1 MSRLILVLSLL
12 SLAATAQSIR
22 GWIAGATAPGARV
35 KLVSAETARAREL
48 VADSAGR
55 FQLLNVAPGEYTVEI
70 TAPGF
75 ATLTRSVTLGLN
87 QEIELEAPLARTGER
102 QQVEV
107 RGSAPLLRTESAAQ
121 GGLLTNQ
128 QIVDLPLDGRNYYE
142 LALLLPGVSPAAQG
156 SAGSVRG
163 DFAVSVNGARDDANL
178 FSLDGAYNG
187 DPKLNGAAITSPV
200 DGIREFE
207 VATSG
212 YDASFSR
219 NAGGQVNVALKSGS
233 NSLHG
238 TAYEFFRNA
247 ALDARNFFAPAGEP
261 DPRYQR
267 NQFGGSLGGPI
278 RKDRTFFFADYE
290 GRLAREGFARRTNVP
305 SLAERNGDFSA
316 NPYPVIDPYT
326 QMPFPGNRIPNNR
339 LDPIGVRIAALYP
352 LPNRNVPGQN
362 YASAPVGLDDSH
374 TTDLRIDH
382 SLSGRDE
389 LMGRYSYSNRDFSQ
403 PFSGAAFP
411 QFPGYGTNA
420 PRQAHNAV
428 IGETH
433 TFSPVLINEARVAFS
448 RLSLDVTSQNQATN
462 LNAQVGL
469 PNLWTNSRDN
479 GLSYITVLGYSP
491 LGDEYNNPQRGVTNT
506 YQLTDQVTWSR
517 GSHIY
522 KFGGEIRKLEQN
534 AFRDVQSRGFIN
546 FIGFTGNALSELL
559 QGMPAISGGA
569 RLDNPQHLRTESY
582 SLFAQ
587 STHKVSR
594 DLTITAGARY
604 EYNSPAVD
612 PADRANLYDVS
623 TGALTPVGANG
634 MPRAGYRPD
643 RNNFGPRI
651 GFAYT
656 PGTPGTV
663 IRGGYGIY
671 FDQSSLA
678 PSEGLYFNAPYFDF
692 RLFFAL
698 PQLPLS
704 LANPWPANFPFPTPP
719 SGFAF
724 DRNLRTPYVQQWSFG
739 VQQQVGIGRVAEL
752 NYAGTK
758 GTRLY
763 GARDINQP
771 GPSAAQVNPRPNYY
785 FDDINQLESR
795 SNSTYH
801 SMQASVRQQFRR
813 GVTFF
818 AGYTWAKSIDDAS
831 GFFPSA
837 GDPNFPQDSRNLS
850 AERGRSNFDVRHRL
864 AASGSWLIG
873 RGFTLNGILT
883 MQSGR
888 PFTVALPSEFD
899 NSGTGRSSLGF
910 GANDRPNVSGNA
922 SVSNPT
928 PERWF
933 DTSAFSTPPR
943 GAFGNAGRNI
953 LDGPGQAALNVSML
967 KSFRLTEGLSVQMR
981 AEAFNLLNHTNFDLP
996 ANFVGAAGFGSIS
1009 SAQSPRHIPL
1019 GLKLLF

>member
-1 MSRLILVLSLL
+1 MSRLTLVFSFL
-12 SLAATAQSIR
+12 SLAIAAQSIR
-22 GWIAGATAPGARV
+22 GWIGGYTAPSARV
-35 KLVSAETARAREL
+35 KLTSVETARTREL
-48 VADSAGR
+48 AADSTGR
-55 FQLLNVAPGEYTVEI
+55 FRLLDVGPGEYTVEI
-70 TAPGF
+70 SAAGF
-75 ATLTRSVTLGLN
+75 STLTRTLTLGLN
-87 QEIELEAPLARTGER
+87 QELELEAPLVRTGER
-102 QQVEV
+102 QLVEV
-107 RGSAPLLRTESAAQ
+107 RGAAPLLRTESAAL

-156 SAGSVRG
+156 AAGSVRG
-163 DFAVSVNGARDDANL
+163 DFAMSVNGARDDANL

-207 VATSG
+207 VATLG

-233 NSLHG
+233 NALHG
-238 TAYEFFRNA
+238 TAYEFFRNGA
-247 ALDARNFFAPAGEP
+247 MDARNFFSPAGEA

-278 RKDRTFFFADYE
+278 RKDKTFFFADYE
-290 GRLAREGFARRTNVP
+290 ARFAREGFARRTNVP
-305 SLAERNGDFSA
+305 TLAERTGDFSA
-316 NPYPVIDPYT
+316 NPFPVIDPFT
-326 QMPFPGNRIPNNR
+326 QTPFPENRIPSFR
-339 LDPIGVRIAALYP
+339 QDPIGVRIAALYP
-352 LPNRNVPGQN
+352 LPNRNVAGQN

-382 SLSGRDE
+382 SLGRRDE
-389 LMGRYSYSNRDFSQ
+389 LMGRYSFSTRDLFE
-403 PFSGAAFP
+403 PFSGAAFA
-411 QFPGYGTNA
+411 QFPGYGNYA

-433 TFSPVLINEARVAFS
+433 TFSPVLINEVRVAFS
-448 RLSLDVTSQNQATN
+448 RLSLNVNQQNQGIDV
-462 LNAQVGL
+462 NAQVGL
-469 PNLWTNSRDN
+469 PHLWSNSRDA

-506 YQLTDQVTWSR
+506 YQLTDQLSWSR
-517 GSHIY
+517 GAHIY
-522 KFGGEIRKLEQN
+522 KFGGEVRKLEQN

-559 QGMPAISGGA
+559 QGLPAVSGGA
-569 RLDNPQHLRTESY
+569 RLDNPQHLRTETY

-594 DLTITAGARY
+594 SLTITAGARY
-604 EYNSPAVD
+604 EYTSPAVD
-612 PADRANLYDVS
+612 PRDRANLYDVQ
-623 TGALTPVGANG
+623 TGSLTPVGTSG
-634 MPRAGYRPD
+634 MPRAGYSPD

-656 PGTPGTV
+656 PGVPGTV

-692 RLFFAL
+692 RLYFAL

-704 LANPWPANFPFPTPP
+704 LLNPWPANFPFPTPP
-719 SGFAF
+719 SAFAF
-724 DRNLRTPYVQQWSFG
+724 DRNLRTPYIQQWSFG
-739 VQQQVGIGRVAEL
+739 VQQEAGRGRVVEL

-771 GPSAAQVNPRPNYY
+771 APSSAQSNPRPNFF
-785 FDDINQLESR
+785 FDDINRLESR
-795 SNSTYH
+795 SNSNYH

-813 GVTFF
+813 GVTFL

-864 AASGSWLIG
+864 AVSGSWLIG

-910 GANDRPNVSGNA
+910 GANDRPNVSGDA
-922 SVSNPT
+922 SSAKPT

-933 DTSAFSTPPR
+933 NTEAFSIPTR
-943 GAFGNAGRNI
+943 GTFGNAGRNI

-967 KSFRLTEGLSVQMR
+967 KSFRMTERLSIQMR
-981 AEAFNLLNHTNFDLP
+981 AEAFNVLNRANFDLP
-996 ANFVGAAGFGSIS
+996 VNFVGAAGFGSVT
-1009 SAQSPRHIPL
+1009 SAQSPRHIQL

>member
-1 MSRLILVLSLL
+1 VSKLILVFVLF
-12 SLAATAQSIR
+12 SLAIAAQSIR
-22 GWIAGATAPGARV
+22 GWIAGSTAPGAHVRLTSV
-35 KLVSAETARAREL
+35 ETARGREL

-55 FQLLNVAPGEYTVEI
+55 FQALNVAPGEYTVEI
-70 TAPGF
+70 SAAGF
-75 ATLTRSVTLGLN
+75 ATLTRTLALGLN
-87 QEIELEAPLARTGER
+87 QELELEAPLVRAGER

-107 RGSAPLLRTESAAQ
+107 HGAAPLLRTESAAQ

-156 SAGSVRG
+156 AAGGVRG
-163 DFAVSVNGARDDANL
+163 DFAMSVNGARDDANL

-219 NAGGQVNVALKSGS
+219 NAGGQVNVASKSGS

-238 TAYEFFRNA
+238 TAYEFFRNG

-278 RKDRTFFFADYE
+278 RKDKTFFFADYE
-290 GRLAREGFARRTNVP
+290 SRLAREGFARRTNVP
-305 SLAERNGDFSA
+305 TAAERTGDFSA

-326 QMPFPGNRIPNNR
+326 QAPFPGNRIPSYR
-339 LDPIGVRIAALYP
+339 QDPIGVKIAALYP
-352 LPNRNVPGQN
+352 LPNRNVAGQN
-362 YASAPVGLDDSH
+362 FASAPIGRDDSH
-374 TTDLRIDH
+374 TTDLRLDH
-382 SLSGRDE
+382 SIGARDE
-389 LMGRYSYSNRDFSQ
+389 LMARYSYSNRDLFE
-403 PFSGAAFP
+403 PFSGAAFA
-411 QFPGYGTNA
+411 QFPGYGNNA

-433 TFSPVLINEARVAFS
+433 TFSPVLINEARLAFS
-448 RLSLDVTSQNQATN
+448 RLSLRVNQQNQATDV
-462 LNAQVGL
+462 NAQVGL
-469 PNLWTNSRDN
+469 PRLWSNSRDN

-491 LGDEYNNPQRGVTNT
+491 LGDEYNNPQRGVTNM
-506 YQLTDQVTWSR
+506 YQLTDQVSWSR
-517 GSHIY
+517 GAHIY

-559 QGMPAISGGA
+559 QGLPAISGGA

-587 STHKVSR
+587 STHKVTR

-612 PADRANLYDVS
+612 PADRANLYDVQ
-623 TGALTPVGANG
+623 TGGLTPVGKNG
-634 MPRAGYRPD
+634 MPRAGYFAD

-651 GFAYT
+651 GFAYS
-656 PGTPGTV
+656 PSLPGTV

-704 LANPWPANFPFPTPP
+704 LANPWPANFPYPTPP

-739 VQQQVGIGRVAEL
+739 VQQQAGAGRVVEL
-752 NYAGTK
+752 NYAGSK

-771 GPSAAQVNPRPNYY
+771 GPSAAPQNPRPNYY
-785 FDDINQLESR
+785 FDDINRLESR
-795 SNSTYH
+795 SNSSYH
-801 SMQASVRQQFRR
+801 SMQASARQQFRR
-813 GVTFF
+813 GLTFF

-864 AASGSWLIG
+864 AASASWLMG
-873 RGFTLNGILT
+873 RGFSLNGILT
-883 MQSGR
+883 IQSGR
-888 PFTVALPSEFD
+888 PFTVALPSELD

-910 GANDRPNVSGNA
+910 GANDRPNVSGDA
-922 SVSNPT
+922 RLADPT

-933 DTSAFSTPPR
+933 NTAAFALPAR
-943 GAFGNAGRNI
+943 GTFGNAGRNI
-953 LDGPGQAALNVSML
+953 LDGPGQAALNVSLL
-967 KSFRLTEGLSVQMR
+967 KSFRLKESLSVQMR

-996 ANFVGAAGFGSIS
+996 ANFLGAAGFGSIS
-1009 SAQSPRHIPL
+1009 SAQNPRHLQL

>member
-1 MSRLILVLSLL
+1 MSKLIFVLVL
-12 SLAATAQSIR
+12 LALTTTAQSIR
-22 GWIAGATAPGARV
+22 GWIAGTTAPGARV
-35 KLVSAETARAREL
+35 KLTSVETARAREL

-55 FQLLNVAPGEYTVEI
+55 FQALNVAPGEYTVEI
-70 TAPGF
+70 SASGF
-75 ATLTRSVTLGLN
+75 ATLTRTLALGLN
-87 QEIELEAPLARTGER
+87 QELELEAPLVRIGER

-107 RGSAPLLRTESAAQ
+107 HGTAPLLRTESAAQ

-156 SAGSVRG
+156 AAGSVRG
-163 DFAVSVNGARDDANL
+163 DFAMSVNGARDDANL

-219 NAGGQVNVALKSGS
+219 NAGGQVNVASKSGS
-233 NSLHG
+233 NSVHG
-238 TAYEFFRNA
+238 TAYEFFRNGA
-247 ALDARNFFAPAGEP
+247 MDARNFFAPAGEA

-290 GRLAREGFARRTNVP
+290 SRLAREGFSRRTNVP
-305 SLAERNGDFSA
+305 TAAERTGDFSA

-326 QMPFPGNRIPNNR
+326 QAPFPGNRIPSYR
-339 LDPIGVRIAALYP
+339 QDPIGVKIAALYP
-352 LPNRNVPGQN
+352 LPNRNVAGQN
-362 YASAPVGLDDSH
+362 FASAPVGRDDSH
-374 TTDLRIDH
+374 TTDLRLDH
-382 SLSGRDE
+382 SIGARDE
-389 LMGRYSYSNRDFSQ
+389 LMARYSHSNRDLFE
-403 PFSGAAFP
+403 PFSGAAFA
-411 QFPGYGTNA
+411 QFPGYGNNA

-428 IGETH
+428 IGHTH
-433 TFSPVLINEARVAFS
+433 TFSPVLINEARLAFS
-448 RLSLDVTSQNQATN
+448 RLSLQVNQQNQATDV
-462 LNAQVGL
+462 NAQVGL
-469 PNLWTNSRDN
+469 PHLWSNSRDA

-491 LGDEYNNPQRGVTNT
+491 LGDEYNNPQRGVTNM
-506 YQLTDQVTWSR
+506 YQLTDQVSWSR
-517 GSHIY
+517 GAHIY

-559 QGMPAISGGA
+559 QGLPAISGGA

-587 STHKVSR
+587 STHKVTR

-612 PADRANLYDVS
+612 PADRANLYDVQ
-623 TGALTPVGANG
+623 TGGLTPAGKNG
-634 MPRAGYRPD
+634 MPRAGYLPD

-651 GFAYT
+651 GFAYS
-656 PGTPGTV
+656 PAVPGTV

-704 LANPWPANFPFPTPP
+704 LSNPWPSNFPYPTPP

-724 DRNLRTPYVQQWSFG
+724 DRNLRTPYMQQWSFG
-739 VQQQVGIGRVAEL
+739 VQQQAGAGRVVEL
-752 NYAGTK
+752 NYAGSK

-771 GPSAAQVNPRPNYY
+771 GPSAAAQNLRPNYF
-785 FDDINQLESR
+785 FDDINRLESR
-795 SNSTYH
+795 SNSSYH
-801 SMQASVRQQFRR
+801 SLQASARQQLRR
-813 GVTFF
+813 GLTFF

-864 AASGSWLIG
+864 AASASWLIG

-888 PFTVALPSEFD
+888 PFTVALPSELD

-910 GANDRPNVSGNA
+910 GANDRPNVNGDA
-922 SVSNPT
+922 SLSNPT

-933 DTSAFSTPPR
+933 NTAAFAVPER
-943 GAFGNAGRNI
+943 GTFGNAGRNI
-953 LDGPGQAALNVSML
+953 LNGPGQAALNVSML
-967 KSFRLTEGLSVQMR
+967 KSFRVTEGLSVQMR

-996 ANFVGAAGFGSIS
+996 ANFVGAAGFGSVS
-1009 SAQSPRHIPL
+1009 SAQSPRHLQL

>member
-1 MSRLILVLSLL
+1 MSRISFVFVLL

-22 GWIAGATAPGARV
+22 GWIGGATAPGARI
-35 KLVSAETARAREL
+35 KLISMETARSREV

-55 FQLLNVAPGEYTVEI
+55 FQALDVAAGEYTVEI
-70 TAPGF
+70 SAPGF
-75 ATLTRSVTLGLN
+75 VTLTRTLTLGLN
-87 QEIELEAPLARTGER
+87 QELELEAPLARHGER

-107 RGSAPLLRTESAAQ
+107 HGSAPLLRTESAAQ
-121 GGLLTNQ
+121 GGLLNNQ

-142 LALLLPGVSPAAQG
+142 LALLLPGVAPAAQG
-156 SAGSVRG
+156 AAGSVRG
-163 DFAVSVNGARDDANL
+163 DFAMSVNGARDDANL

-219 NAGGQVNVALKSGS
+219 NAGGQVNVVLKSGS
-233 NSLHG
+233 NALHG
-238 TAYEFFRNA
+238 TGYEFVRNG
-247 ALDARNFFAPAGEP
+247 ALDARNFFSPAGEP

-278 RKDRTFFFADYE
+278 RRDRTFFFADYE

-305 SLAERNGDFSA
+305 SAAERTGDFSA
-316 NPYPVIDPYT
+316 SPAPVIDPYT
-326 QMPFPGNRIPNNR
+326 QMPFPGNRIPSYR
-339 LDPIGVRIAALYP
+339 QDSIGVRIAALYP
-352 LPNRNVPGQN
+352 LPNRGAAGQN
-362 YASAPVGLDDSH
+362 YASAPVGRDDSH
-374 TTDLRIDH
+374 TTDARLDH
-382 SLSGRDE
+382 SLGGHDE
-389 LMGRYSYSNRDFSQ
+389 LMGRYSFSNRDLYE
-403 PFSGAAFP
+403 PFSGAAFA
-411 QFPGYGTNA
+411 QFPGYGVNA
-420 PRQAHNAV
+420 PRRAHNAV
-428 IGETH
+428 LGETH
-433 TFSPVLINEARVAFS
+433 TFSPALINEARLAFS
-448 RLSLDVTSQNQATN
+448 RLSLNVNPQNQGTD
-462 LNAQVGL
+462 LNARVGL
-469 PNLWTNSRDN
+469 PSPWSNSRDS

-506 YQLTDQVTWSR
+506 YQLTDQLSWAR
-517 GSHIY
+517 GPHIY
-522 KFGGEIRKLEQN
+522 KVGGEIRKLEQN

-559 QGMPAISGGA
+559 QGLPAISGGA

-582 SLFAQ
+582 GLFAQ
-587 STHKVSR
+587 STHKVR
-594 DLTITAGARY
+594 RNLTITAGLRY

-612 PADRANLYDVS
+612 PDDRANLYDARS
-623 TGALTPVGANG
+623 GSLTPVGQNG
-634 MPRAGYRPD
+634 MPRAGYAPD
-643 RNNFGPRI
+643 RNNFGPRA
-651 GFAYT
+651 GFAYM

-663 IRGGYGIY
+663 LRGGYGVY
-671 FDQSSLA
+671 FDQSALA

-692 RLFFAL
+692 RLYYTLA
-698 PQLPLS
+698 QLPLS
-704 LANPWPANFPFPTPP
+704 LSNPWPTNFPYPTPP

-739 VQQQVGIGRVAEL
+739 VQQQAGSGRVVEL

-771 GPSAAQVNPRPNYY
+771 APSAAEYNPRPNPS
-785 FDDINQLESR
+785 FDDINRLDSR
-795 SNSTYH
+795 SNSSYH

-831 GFFPSA
+831 GFFSSA
-837 GDPNFPQDSRNLS
+837 GDPNFPQDSRNLR
-850 AERGRSNFDVRHRL
+850 AERGRSNFDVRRRL

-873 RGFTLNGILT
+873 HGFTLNGILT
-883 MQSGR
+883 LQSGR
-888 PFTVALPSEFD
+888 PFTVALPAELD

-910 GANDRPNVSGNA
+910 GANDRPNVNGIA
-922 SVSNPT
+922 SLADPT

-933 DTSAFSTPPR
+933 NTSAFTVPAR
-943 GAFGNAGRNI
+943 GTFGNAGRNI
-953 LDGPGQAALNVSML
+953 LDGPGLAALNVSML
-967 KSFRLTEGLSVQMR
+967 KSFRLKEGLSAQIR
-981 AEAFNLLNHTNFDLP
+981 AEAFNLLNRTNFDLP
-996 ANFVGAAGFGSIS
+996 VNFAGAAGFGSIA
-1009 SAQSPRHIPL
+1009 SAQNPRHL
-1019 GLKLLF
+1019 QVGLKLLF